1 MGRTRARLAVEVPS
15 ERDPGRYDPGV
26 NEGCDVSVV
35 VPVFNKARFL
45 PVLLDSLAAQDVNG
59 ITFDVICVDD
69 GSTDGSGEILDR
81 YAARHSWLG
90 VIHQPNS
97 GWPGQPRNRAVAE
110 STSRYI
116 FFADADDYL
125 GSEALRRMVT
135 WADEYGCDILV
146 PRSVR
151 TSDPYAPFHRL
162 FHQNRPDVPIP
173 LQFKS
178 LGPTKLFRRD
188 FLNEHNLRFV
198 EYRAPLEDGMFTS
211 RAYLLAN
218 RVSSVADYAYYYIVD
233 GQETSISTR
242 RRDPWEQ
249 RRSVETILRTIR
261 ELCPDPK
268 TADQVYL
275 DIYIR
280 KGIRYIAP
288 NRLPNYEP
296 EFRKEHVLAA
306 ADLAEACM
314 PKALEEQLPLA
325 HRFRSR
331 LVRHRDAE
339 ACYQLALAELS
350 GPPPV
355 RVQGNRLVL
364 DTGVGRSTVD
374 VTDEVALRV
383 DDARIKATQDGA
395 AVAVQLITQGIRLI
409 SRETLVLAAT
419 GAGGESTRL
428 ATATVTTGQ
437 TPDALELTAGLTATV
452 LKAAAALP
460 SPVRLAVEIQSREG
474 MRVLAATARAPVDF
488 GSVLAGRAELRR
500 AAAKRLVQFLP
511 GRVTRRV
518 FPPRGTPLLGDGV
531 FVSSIA
537 RVLGHT
543 LRRAGLHVTELD
555 RGAVVVSRR
564 SGIDMLPIRRG
575 LSMTVDP
582 GLLHRP
588 TESPAGF
595 LTSVLDPIPALEL
608 TTTEISRRAA
618 LVTQSSSRVAV
629 REISPGTT
637 LVTEP
642 SLVRRHRHDQD
653 AGLSNYLIV
662 QQILNVVQLYG
673 VNVVLDVGANRGQYA
688 RSLRRAGYRGYLVSF
703 EPVRHDFEELSRRA
717 ARDPKWTVHQLALG
731 RAEGSIDINVAPSG
745 LSSALPPSEY
755 GGQRYQK
762 LTDATT
768 ETVRVVRLDE
778 ILDEVLAHVP
788 APRPYLKLD
797 TQGFD
802 LEVFAGLGERAKDVV
817 GMQSE
822 VALLRIYEGMP
833 RMTESLAV
841 YEAAGFEVAGMY
853 LVTRERRTARALE
866 FDCLMV
872 RADAL
877 ESDAA

>member
-1 MGRTRARLAVEVPS
+1 MN
-15 ERDPGRYDPGV
+15 ER
-26 NEGCDVSVV
+26 CDVSVI

-59 ITFDVICVDD
+59 ITFDAICVDD

-81 YAARHSWLG
+81 YAANHSWLR

-110 STSRYI
+110 STSRYV

-125 GSEALRRMVT
+125 GTEALRRMVS
-135 WADEYGCDILV
+135 WADELGSDILV
-146 PRSVR
+146 PRAVR

-162 FHQNRPDVPIP
+162 FHENRPDLPIP

-188 FLNEHNLRFV
+188 FLTEHNLRFV

-211 RAYLLAN
+211 RAYLLAK

-233 GQETSISTR
+233 GQETSISSR

-268 TADQVYL
+268 IADQVYL
-275 DIYIR
+275 DVYVR

-288 NRLPNYEP
+288 NRLPNYQP

-306 ADLAEACM
+306 ADLADACM
-314 PKALEEQLPLA
+314 PENLERRLPLA

-339 ACYQLALAELS
+339 ASYQLALAELS

-364 DTGVGRSTVD
+364 DTGAGRATVD
-374 VTDEVALRV
+374 VTDEVAVRV
-383 DDARIKATQDGA
+383 EDARIKATQDGA
-395 AVAVQLITQGIRLI
+395 TATVQLITQGIRLT
-409 SRETLVLAAT
+409 SRDTMVLAAI

-428 ATATVTTGQ
+428 APVTSTSGQ
-437 TPDALELTAGLTATV
+437 TPDALELTAQLTPAV
-452 LKAAAALP
+452 LKAAATLP
-460 SPVRLAVEIQSREG
+460 SPVSLAVEIQSRDG
-474 MRVLAATARAPVDF
+474 VPVLSATAPAPVNF
-488 GSVLAGRAELRR
+488 AAVLAGRTELRR
-500 AAAKRLVQFLP
+500 AAAKRIVQFLP
-511 GRVTRRV
+511 ARVAR
-518 FPPRGTPLLGDGV
+518 PLLARGRTPELPDGV
-531 FVSSIA
+531 IVSSIT
-537 RVLGHT
+537 RGLGRT
-543 LRRAGLHVTELD
+543 LRRAGLHVKELSP
-555 RGAVVVSRR
+555 GGVVVSRR
-564 SGIDMLPIRRG
+564 PGIEIMRVRRG
-575 LSMTVDP
+575 LSMIIDQ
-582 GLLHRP
+582 GLLRKP

-595 LTSVLDPIPALEL
+595 LTSVLDPISALEL
-608 TTTEISRRAA
+608 STTEISPRAA
-618 LVTQSSSRVAV
+618 LVTQSDARVGI
-629 REISPGTT
+629 REISPGTS

-642 SLVRRHRHDQD
+642 SLVRRHRHEQD

-688 RSLRRAGYRGYLVSF
+688 RSLRRAGYRGHIVSF

-762 LTDATT
+762 LTDAMT
-768 ETVRVVRLDE
+768 ETVPVVRLDE

-788 APRPYLKLD
+788 DPRPYLKLD

-802 LEVFAGLGERAKDVV
+802 LEVFAGLGERAKDFV
-817 GMQSE
+817 GIQSE

-833 RMTESLAV
+833 RMPESLAV

-853 LVTRERRTARALE
+853 LVTRERSTARALE

-872 RADAL
+872 RAAAL
-877 ESDAA
+877 PSSAA